1 MTDRTKNTNPEIS
14 AQIAGIGYLSP
25 RGEELKEVARM
36 ELGFVREHI
45 QGFVREHI
53 QGYTENERI
62 FILDVLNG
70 YIAGVLLEN
79 EQHELKG

>member
-25 RGEELKEVARM
+25 RGEELKEVALM

-45 QGFVREHI
+45 QN
-53 QGYTENERI
+53 YTENERI

>member
-14 AQIAGIGYLSP
+14 AQIAGP
-25 RGEELKEVARM
+25 RGEELKEVALM

-45 QGFVREHI
+45 QN
-53 QGYTENERI
+53 YTENERI

>member
-36 ELGFVREHI
+36 ELGFVQEHI
-45 QGFVREHI
+45 HS
-53 QGYTENERI
+53 YTENERT
-62 FILDVLNG
+62 FILDELSRN
-70 YIAGVLLEN
+70 IAGILLD
-79 EQHELKG
+79 GDI